1 VIVRFFN
8 TGTGNGEAPVKY
20 LLSAHSHDGQE
31 RAHKPELLEGS
42 PALTIDLINGIQRKY
57 KYASGCLAFRSTEQ
71 PTRAE
76 LLRILDQFKRVVAP
90 GLQADQFNALF
101 VLHREQLDKAT
112 GVEGFHVHFV
122 LPMTLLGGQN
132 SRGKSLAGKRWNPHP
147 PGDQTIEVMSLF
159 TSIVNHE
166 NGWKQVHEK
175 PTRLGMESFWRKAK
189 HYSQKQKSE
198 LLHAEVLKAVK
209 SGTVNDRRELM
220 LFMEDTLGLTVTRA
234 SDKTVS
240 VKFPGTPKAI
250 KLKGALYEHES
261 NYTEIKAKQQRTIFG
276 EEEFS
281 EAKKRLEQLLTIR
294 AVHITDT
301 PKTTT
306 RKERVYGQQS
316 TNRRSTAGPEKAN
329 ARSGIPPLRASE
341 PPHRAH
347 KHTHVT
353 GGLER
358 NMLQTRGGQWGNSH
372 GWDHPKDGKGFGD
385 ASDQSQQAVPLRQD
399 PYQNGSGRGGQW
411 RGGRAITAFNP
422 LAEIAEQ
429 IRALSIQLNDCEV
442 GSLEAK
448 AITDQLNVLQGIRQ
462 SQYGAPTPTKKIK
475 PR

>member
-1 VIVRFFN
+1 MIVRFFN

-20 LLSAHSHDGQE
+20 LLSTHSHDGQE

-42 PALTIDLINGIQRKY
+42 PALTIELINGIQRKY

-71 PTRAE
+71 PTRVE

-90 GLQADQFNALF
+90 GLEADQFNALF
-101 VLHREQLDKAT
+101 VLHREQPDKAT
-112 GVEGFHVHFV
+112 GLEGFHVHFV

-132 SRGKSLAGKRWNPHP
+132 SKGKSVAGKRWNPHP
-147 PGDQTIEVMSLF
+147 PGEQTFEVMSLF

-175 PTRLGMESFWRKAK
+175 PTRLGMDSFWRKAK
-189 HYSQKQKSE
+189 HYTQKQKSE

-209 SGTVNDRRELM
+209 SGAVNDRRELM
-220 LFMEDTLGLTVTRA
+220 VFMEDTLGLTVTRA
-234 SDKTVS
+234 NDKTVS
-240 VKFPGTPKAI
+240 IKFPGTPKAI
-250 KLKGALYEHES
+250 KLKGALYEHGS
-261 NYTEIKAKQQRTIFG
+261 NYTEIRVKQQRVSFG
-276 EEEFS
+276 DAEFS
-281 EAKKRLEQLLTIR
+281 DAKNRLEQLLAIR

-306 RKERVYGQQS
+306 RKERVYGKQS
-316 TNRRSTAGPEKAN
+316 SNRRSTAGPEKAN
-329 ARSGIPPLRASE
+329 ARGGIPPLRTSE
-341 PPHRAH
+341 HPHRTH
-347 KHTHVT
+347 KHTDVPSS
-353 GGLER
+353 LER
-358 NMLQTRGGQWGNSH
+358 NLLQTRGGQWSDSH
-372 GWDHPKDGKGFGD
+372 GWNHPKDGKGLGD
-385 ASDQSQQAVPLRQD
+385 ASDQSQQAVQFRQD
-399 PYQNGSGRGGQW
+399 PCQNGSGRGGQW

-448 AITDQLNVLQGIRQ
+448 AISDQLNVLQGIRQ
-462 SQYGAPTPTKKIK
+462 SQFGAPSLNRKFK
-475 PR
+475 PK

>member
-1 VIVRFFN
+1 MIVRFFN

-42 PALTIDLINGIQRKY
+42 PALTIELINGIQRKY
-57 KYASGCLAFRSTEQ
+57 KYASGCIAFRSTEK

-76 LLRILDQFKRVVAP
+76 LLRILDQFKKVVAP
-90 GLQADQFNALF
+90 GLEADQFNALF
-101 VLHREQLDKAT
+101 VLHREQPDKAT
-112 GVEGFHVHFV
+112 GLEGFHVHFV

-132 SRGKSLAGKRWNPHP
+132 SKGKSLAGKRWNPHP

-175 PTRLGMESFWRKAK
+175 PTRLGMDSFWRKAK
-189 HYSQKQKSE
+189 HYTQKQKSE

-209 SGTVNDRRELM
+209 SGSVNDRGELM
-220 LFMEDTLGLTVTRA
+220 VFMEDTLGLTVTRA

-250 KLKGALYEHES
+250 KLKGAIYEHDS
-261 NYTEIKAKQQRTIFG
+261 NYAEIKAKQQRASFG

-281 EAKKRLEQLLTIR
+281 EAKKRLEQLLAIR

-306 RKERVYGQQS
+306 RKEHVYGKQAN
-316 TNRRSTAGPEKAN
+316 NRRSTAGPEKAAERVGLPSN
-329 ARSGIPPLRASE
+329 RTTQH
-341 PPHRAH
+341 PHRTNQ
-347 KHTHVT
+347 HTHVT

-358 NMLQTRGGQWGNSH
+358 NLLQTRGGQWGNSH
-372 GWDHPKDGKGFGD
+372 GWNHPKDGQGLGD
-385 ASDQSQQAVPLRQD
+385 ASDQSQQAFSLRQD
-399 PYQNGSGRGGQW
+399 PCQSGPRRGEQW
-411 RGGRAITAFNP
+411 RGGRPITAFNP
-422 LAEIAEQ
+422 FAEIAEQ

-448 AITDQLNVLQGIRQ
+448 AISDQLNVLQGIRQ
-462 SQYGAPTPTKKIK
+462 SQYGAPKNTMKKL
-475 PR
+475 RY

>member
-1 VIVRFFN
+1 MIVRFFN

-20 LLSAHSHDGQE
+20 LLSTHSHDGQE

-42 PALTIDLINGIQRKY
+42 PALTISVINGIQRKY
-57 KYASGCLAFRSTEQ
+57 KYASGCIAFRSAEQ

-76 LLRILDQFKRVVAP
+76 LLRILDQFKKVVAP
-90 GLQADQFNALF
+90 GLEADQFNALF
-101 VLHREQLDKAT
+101 VLHREQPDKAT
-112 GVEGFHVHFV
+112 GLEGFHVHFV
-122 LPMTLLGGQN
+122 LPMTMLGGQN
-132 SRGKSLAGKRWNPHP
+132 SKGKSFAGKRWNPHP

-175 PTRLGMESFWRKAK
+175 PTRLGMDSFWRKAK
-189 HYSQKQKSE
+189 HYTQKQKSE
-198 LLHAEVLKAVK
+198 LLHAEVLKAVR
-209 SGTVNDRRELM
+209 SGTVKDRRELM
-220 LFMEDTLGLTVTRA
+220 VFMEDALGLTVTRA

-261 NYTEIKAKQQRTIFG
+261 NYTEIKAKQQRASFG
-276 EEEFS
+276 KEEFS
-281 EAKKRLEQLLTIR
+281 EAKKRLEQLLAIR

-301 PKTTT
+301 PKTT
-306 RKERVYGQQS
+306 RKERVYGKRS
-316 TNRRSTAGPEKAN
+316 SNRRSTAGPEKAN
-329 ARSGIPPLRASE
+329 ARGGIPPLRASE
-341 PPHRAH
+341 HAHRTH
-347 KHTHVT
+347 KHTDVPS
-353 GGLER
+353 GLER
-358 NMLQTRGGQWGNSH
+358 NLLQTRGGQWGDSH
-372 GWDHPKDGKGFGD
+372 GWNHPKDGQGLGD
-385 ASDQSQQAVPLRQD
+385 ASDQSQQAVQLRQD

-411 RGGRAITAFNP
+411 RGGGAITAFNP

-448 AITDQLNVLQGIRQ
+448 AISDQLNVLQGIRQ
-462 SQYGAPTPTKKIK
+462 SQSGAPSPTRKIK

>member
-1 VIVRFFN
+1 MIVRFFS

-20 LLSAHSHDGQE
+20 LLSAHGHDGQA

-42 PALTIDLINGIQRKY
+42 PALTIELINGIQRKY
-57 KYASGCLAFRSTEQ
+57 KYASGCIAFRSTEK

-76 LLRILDQFKRVVAP
+76 LLRILDQFKKVVAP
-90 GLQADQFNALF
+90 GLEADQFNALF
-101 VLHREQLDKAT
+101 VLHREQPDKAT
-112 GVEGFHVHFV
+112 GLEGFHVHFV

-132 SRGKSLAGKRWNPHP
+132 SKGKNLAGKRWNPHP

-166 NGWKQVHEK
+166 NGWKQVHGK
-175 PTRLGMESFWRKAK
+175 PTRLGMDSFWRKAK

-220 LFMEDTLGLTVTRA
+220 VFMEDTLGLTVTRA
-234 SDKTVS
+234 SEKTVS
-240 VKFPGTPKAI
+240 IKFPGTPRAI
-250 KLKGALYEHES
+250 KLKGALYEYDS
-261 NYTEIKAKQQRTIFG
+261 IYAEIKAKQQRASFG
-276 EEEFS
+276 DEEFS
-281 EAKKRLEQLLTIR
+281 EAKKRLQQLLTIR

-316 TNRRSTAGPEKAN
+316 TNRRSAAGPEKAN
-329 ARSGIPPLRASE
+329 ARGGIPPFRTSE
-341 PPHRAH
+341 HSHRTH
-347 KHTHVT
+347 KHTDVSS
-353 GGLER
+353 GLER
-358 NMLQTRGGQWGNSH
+358 NVLQTRGRQWSDSH
-372 GWDHPKDGKGFGD
+372 GWSHPKDGQGLGD
-385 ASDQSQQAVPLRQD
+385 ASGQSQQAVQFRQD
-399 PYQNGSGRGGQW
+399 PCQNGSGRGGQW

-448 AITDQLNVLQGIRQ
+448 AIADQLNVLQGIRQ
-462 SQYGAPTPTKKIK
+462 SQYGAPTPTRKLK

>member
-20 LLSAHSHDGQE
+20 LLSTHSHDGQE

-42 PALTIDLINGIQRKY
+42 PALTISVINGIQRKY
-57 KYASGCLAFRSTEQ
+57 KYASGCIAFRSAEQ

-76 LLRILDQFKRVVAP
+76 LLRILDQFKKVVAP
-90 GLQADQFNALF
+90 GLEADQFNALF
-101 VLHREQLDKAT
+101 VLHREQPDKAT
-112 GVEGFHVHFV
+112 GLEGFHVHFV
-122 LPMTLLGGQN
+122 LPMTMLGGQN
-132 SRGKSLAGKRWNPHP
+132 SKGKSLAGKRWNPHP

-175 PTRLGMESFWRKAK
+175 PTRLGMDSFWRKAK
-189 HYSQKQKSE
+189 HYTQKQKSE
-198 LLHAEVLKAVK
+198 LLHAEVLKAVR

-220 LFMEDTLGLTVTRA
+220 VFMEDTLGLTVTRA

-261 NYTEIKAKQQRTIFG
+261 NYAEIKAKKERASFG
-276 EEEFS
+276 GDEFS
-281 EAKKRLEQLLTIR
+281 EAKKRLEQLLAIR

-306 RKERVYGQQS
+306 RKERVYGKQS
-316 TNRRSTAGPEKAN
+316 SNRRSTAGPEKAN
-329 ARSGIPPLRASE
+329 ARGGIPPLRASE
-341 PPHRAH
+341 HAHRTH
-347 KHTHVT
+347 KHTDVPS
-353 GGLER
+353 GLER
-358 NMLQTRGGQWGNSH
+358 NLLQTRGGQWSDSH
-372 GWDHPKDGKGFGD
+372 GWNHPKDGQGLGD
-385 ASDQSQQAVPLRQD
+385 ASGQSQQAVQLRQD
-399 PYQNGSGRGGQW
+399 PCQNGSGRGGQW

-448 AITDQLNVLQGIRQ
+448 AISDQLNVLQGIRQ
-462 SQYGAPTPTKKIK
+462 SQSGAPSPTRKIK

>member
-1 VIVRFFN
+1 MIVRFFN

-20 LLSAHSHDGQE
+20 LLSAHDHDGQE

-42 PALTIDLINGIQRKY
+42 PGLTIELINGIQRKY
-57 KYASGCLAFRSTEQ
+57 KYASGCIAFRSTEQ

-76 LLRILDQFKRVVAP
+76 LLRILDQFKKVVAP
-90 GLQADQFNALF
+90 GLEADQFNALF
-101 VLHREQLDKAT
+101 VLHREQPDKAT
-112 GVEGFHVHFV
+112 GLEGFHVHFV

-132 SRGKSLAGKRWNPHP
+132 SKGKSLAGKRWSPHP

-175 PTRLGMESFWRKAK
+175 PTRLGMDSFWRKAK
-189 HYSQKQKSE
+189 HYTQKQKSE

-261 NYTEIKAKQQRTIFG
+261 NYTEIKAKQQRAIFG

-301 PKTTT
+301 PAYSRT
-306 RKERVYGQQS
+306 Y
-316 TNRRSTAGPEKAN
+316 
-329 ARSGIPPLRASE
+329 
-341 PPHRAH
+341 
-347 KHTHVT
+347 
-353 GGLER
+353 
-358 NMLQTRGGQWGNSH
+358 
-372 GWDHPKDGKGFGD
+372 
-385 ASDQSQQAVPLRQD
+385 
-399 PYQNGSGRGGQW
+399 
-411 RGGRAITAFNP
+411 
-422 LAEIAEQ
+422 
-429 IRALSIQLNDCEV
+429 
-442 GSLEAK
+442 
-448 AITDQLNVLQGIRQ
+448 
-462 SQYGAPTPTKKIK
+462 
-475 PR
+475 

>member
-1 VIVRFFN
+1 MIVRFFN

-20 LLSAHSHDGQE
+20 LLSAHGHDGQE

-42 PALTIDLINGIQRKY
+42 PALTIELINGIQRKY
-57 KYASGCLAFRSTEQ
+57 KYASGCIAFRSTEQ

-76 LLRILDQFKRVVAP
+76 LLRILDQFKKVVAP
-90 GLQADQFNALF
+90 GLEADQFNALF
-101 VLHREQLDKAT
+101 VLHREQPDKAT
-112 GVEGFHVHFV
+112 GLEGFHIHFV

-132 SRGKSLAGKRWNPHP
+132 SKGKSLAGRRWNPHP
-147 PGDQTIEVMSLF
+147 PGEQTIEVMSFF

-175 PTRLGMESFWRKAK
+175 PTRLGMDSFWRKSK
-189 HYSQKQKSE
+189 HYTQKQKSE
-198 LLHAEVLKAVK
+198 LLHTEVLKAVK

-220 LFMEDTLGLTVTRA
+220 VFMEDALGLTVTRA

-261 NYTEIKAKQQRTIFG
+261 NYAEIKAKQERASFG
-276 EEEFS
+276 DAEFS
-281 EAKKRLEQLLTIR
+281 EAKKRLEQLLAIR

-316 TNRRSTAGPEKAN
+316 NNRRSTAGPEKAN
-329 ARSGIPPLRASE
+329 ARGGIPSLRTSQYA
-341 PPHRAH
+341 HRAH
-347 KHTHVT
+347 KHTDVPS
-353 GGLER
+353 GLER
-358 NMLQTRGGQWGNSH
+358 NLLQTRGGQWGNSH
-372 GWDHPKDGKGFGD
+372 GWNHPKDGQGLGD
-385 ASDQSQQAVPLRQD
+385 ASDQSQQAAPLRQD
-399 PYQNGSGRGGQW
+399 PCQNGSGRGGQW
-411 RGGRAITAFNP
+411 RGGRPIAAFNP

-429 IRALSIQLNDCEV
+429 IRALSIQLNDCEI

-448 AITDQLNVLQGIRQ
+448 AISDQLNVLQGIRQ
-462 SQYGAPTPTKKIK
+462 SQYGAPTPMRKLK

>member
-1 VIVRFFN
+1 MIVRFFN

-20 LLSAHSHDGQE
+20 LLSAHSHDGEE

-42 PALTIDLINGIQRKY
+42 PALTIELINGIQRKY
-57 KYASGCLAFRSTEQ
+57 KYASGCLAFRSAEQ

-76 LLRILDQFKRVVAP
+76 LLRILDQFKKVVAP
-90 GLQADQFNALF
+90 GLSPDQFNALF
-101 VLHREQLDKAT
+101 VLHRERPDKAT
-112 GVEGFHVHFV
+112 GLEGFHVHFV
-122 LPMTLLGGQN
+122 LPMTMLGGQN
-132 SRGKSLAGKRWNPHP
+132 SKGKSLAGKRWNPHP

-175 PTRLGMESFWRKAK
+175 PTRLGMDSFWRKAK
-189 HYSQKQKSE
+189 HYTQKQKSE
-198 LLHAEVLKAVK
+198 LLHAEILKAVR
-209 SGTVNDRRELM
+209 SSTVNDRRELM
-220 LFMEDTLGLTVTRA
+220 VFMEDALGLTVTRA

-261 NYTEIKAKQQRTIFG
+261 NYAEIKAKQQRASFG

-281 EAKKRLEQLLTIR
+281 DAKKRLELLLAIR

-306 RKERVYGQQS
+306 RKERVYGKQS

-329 ARSGIPPLRASE
+329 ARGGIPPLRASE
-341 PPHRAH
+341 HAHRTH
-347 KHTHVT
+347 KHTDVPS
-353 GGLER
+353 GLER
-358 NMLQTRGGQWGNSH
+358 NLLQTRGGQWSDSH
-372 GWDHPKDGKGFGD
+372 GWNHPKDGQGLGD
-385 ASDQSQQAVPLRQD
+385 ASGQSQQTVQLRQD
-399 PYQNGSGRGGQW
+399 PCQNGSGRGGQW

-429 IRALSIQLNDCEV
+429 IRSLSIQLNDCEV

-448 AITDQLNVLQGIRQ
+448 AISDQLNVLQGIRQ
-462 SQYGAPTPTKKIK
+462 SQSGAPSPTRKIK

>member
-1 VIVRFFN
+1 MIVRFFN

-20 LLSAHSHDGQE
+20 LLSTHSHDGQE
-31 RAHKPELLEGS
+31 RSHKPELLEGS
-42 PALTIDLINGIQRKY
+42 PALTIELINGIQRKY

-76 LLRILDQFKRVVAP
+76 LLRILDQFKKVVAP
-90 GLQADQFNALF
+90 GLSPDQFNALF
-101 VLHREQLDKAT
+101 VLHREQPDKAT
-112 GVEGFHVHFV
+112 GLEGFHVHFV

-132 SRGKSLAGKRWNPHP
+132 SKGKSLAGKRWNPHP

-175 PTRLGMESFWRKAK
+175 PTRLGMDSFWRKAK
-189 HYSQKQKSE
+189 HYTQKQKSE
-198 LLHAEVLKAVK
+198 LLHAEVLKAVR
-209 SGTVNDRRELM
+209 SGTVKDRRELM
-220 LFMEDTLGLTVTRA
+220 VFMEDALGLTVTRA

-261 NYTEIKAKQQRTIFG
+261 NYVEIKAKQQRASFG
-276 EEEFS
+276 GEEFS
-281 EAKKRLEQLLTIR
+281 EAKKRLEQLLAIR

-306 RKERVYGQQS
+306 RKERVYGKQS

-329 ARSGIPPLRASE
+329 ARGGIPPLRASE
-341 PPHRAH
+341 HPHRTH
-347 KHTHVT
+347 KHTDVPS
-353 GGLER
+353 GLER
-358 NMLQTRGGQWGNSH
+358 NVLQTRGGQWSDSH
-372 GWDHPKDGKGFGD
+372 GWNHSKDGQGLGD
-385 ASDQSQQAVPLRQD
+385 ASDQSQQAVQLRQD
-399 PYQNGSGRGGQW
+399 SCQNGSGRGGQW
-411 RGGRAITAFNP
+411 RGGRAIASFNP

-442 GSLEAK
+442 GSTESR
-448 AITDQLNVLQGIRQ
+448 AITDQLNLLQGAKDRLPK
-462 SQYGAPTPTKKIK
+462 GPRIK
-475 PR
+475 P